1 MVMSATAENDATLVA
16 ALGGDPAAIDVLL
29 KRLTPTVRSA
39 AQSVLRGS
47 TYVDDAVQESLIA
60 LHRALPAFRG
70 DCPIEAYA
78 KRIAARTAISVRRRF
93 RRVET
98 REEPI
103 PSRAEIDSPRRSP
116 QESAAEHQRHSM
128 MLELLDELPE
138 EQAETFGLRAVLG
151 LSLQEVAD
159 ATGAPLNTVRSR
171 LRLAREALVR
181 KIQSRTAH
189 AEAFASRMR

>member
-1 MVMSATAENDATLVA
+1 MSATERNDPTLLAALDGDAT
-16 ALGGDPAAIDVLL
+16 AIDALL
-29 KRLTPTVRSA
+29 QRLTPNVRSA
-39 AQSVLRGS
+39 VLSVLKGS
-47 TYVDDAVQESLIA
+47 DYVDDAVQESLLA
-60 LHRALPAFRG
+60 VHKALPSFRG
-70 DCPIEAYA
+70 ECPIEAYA

-103 PSRAEIDSPRRSP
+103 PSRADVGSPRRSP
-116 QESAAEHQRHSM
+116 QESAAEHQRHGM

-151 LSLQEVAD
+151 LSLQEVAE
-159 ATGAPLNTVRSR
+159 ATGVPVNTVRSR

-181 KIQSRTAH
+181 KIQSRAAH